1 MRSIPLN
8 SLRLTPFVFAVMGC
22 AVTAAPP
29 PSGAPEPTRAASG
42 TAADFQ
48 FVRGMVEHH
57 AQALAMTALV
67 PERASSS
74 EIRLL
79 AERLDVSQRDEIAQL
94 RDWLTRRGEPAP
106 SDATRDHGPDHSHGS
121 MPGMRTPE
129 QLARLKAAR
138 EAEFDRLFLEHM
150 IAHHEGALVMI
161 RELFAAP
168 GAGQNPEI
176 FRFASEIETDQRIE
190 ITRMQQMLAAIPG
203 GDE

>member
-1 MRSIPLN
+1 MRSIPFFTP
-8 SLRLTPFVFAVMGC
+8 RLTPFIFPLMGC
-22 AVTAAPP
+22 AATAVPP
-29 PSGAPEPTRAASG
+29 PGGTAVPAPVAS
-42 TAADFQ
+42 TAAADFQ
-48 FVRGMVEHH
+48 FVRGMIEHH

-67 PERASSS
+67 PERSSRS
-74 EIRLL
+74 AIRLL

-106 SDATRDHGPDHSHGS
+106 SDATREHDPSHSHGS

-129 QLARLKAAR
+129 QLARLKATRA
-138 EAEFDRLFLEHM
+138 AEFDRLFLEHM

-161 RELFAAP
+161 RELFAVP
-168 GAGQNPEI
+168 GAGQDPEI

-190 ITRMQQMLAAIPG
+190 ITRMQQMLAAMPG